1 MAHEVRVPLTEKT
14 DWSQRMLL
22 LADLHIDNPHSDLP
36 LIKRTLEEARKTN
49 ARIYLFGDTFCA
61 MQGKYDPRGS
71 KADVRPEH
79 QVNNYLDA
87 IVEWTADILG
97 PYADLIDIIG
107 YGNHETSVLK
117 RQESDLVQRLV
128 AVLND
133 RNKSN
138 IETGTYAGYVVWRFM
153 SGPKTNTHILH
164 YDHGSGGGGPVTR
177 GVIGT
182 NRRAVYVADAH
193 TVATGH
199 IHERWLLEISRERID
214 KRGRVKLDIQTHVQ
228 LGTAKEERGP
238 GIGFHVERGRGPK
251 PLGWWWLEHYWDG
264 QAKEVRTRYLMTD
277 R

>member
-36 LIKRTLEEARKTN
+36 LIKRTLEEARKTD

-128 AVLND
+128 ARHMQHDQRVAAFV
-133 RNKSN
+133 
-138 IETGTYAGYVVWRFM
+138 IIAAGTVTGAFSSITGLDLGDGLMFDVQQSGAAVTLEVVAA
-153 SGPKTNTHILH
+153 P
-164 YDHGSGGGGPVTR
+164 
-177 GVIGT
+177 
-182 NRRAVYVADAH
+182 
-193 TVATGH
+193 
-199 IHERWLLEISRERID
+199 
-214 KRGRVKLDIQTHVQ
+214 
-228 LGTAKEERGP
+228 
-238 GIGFHVERGRGPK
+238 
-251 PLGWWWLEHYWDG
+251 
-264 QAKEVRTRYLMTD
+264 
-277 R
+277 